1 MIIKYRVHEVA
12 KDFGKQS
19 KAVVDI
25 LAKHFPDD
33 PKKHMTALEDKELD
47 VVFETLTQE
56 NQVANFDEYFA
67 SANKEKEAPAEK
79 EEAPKAEKK
88 PAKKDA
94 SKAKDSEKAPKRQLQ
109 REIRLKKLPRAKNQK
124 APRKLRRLNP
134 KSPRIIR
141 KIKKRIKLQSP
152 CSQELRAICA
162 ELTQEADRLSLINTT
177 RDMKNI
183 APAVHGQSDRQT
195 NKQKL
200 KQKSQQYRKQGMRS
214 HKRETEAE
222 RLKRNRRRACKEASA
237 CNYSTRRAYSR

>member
-67 SANKEKEAPAEK
+67 SANRDKEASGEK
-79 EEAPKAEKK
+79 EESAKADKK
-88 PAKKDA
+88 PAKKDVA
-94 SKAKDSEKAPKRQLQ
+94 KAKDGEKAPKKAGAKGEKAAKGEGGQ
-109 REIRLKKLPRAKNQK
+109 KKAQDTKSDKPRDKEKDK
-124 APRKLRRLNP
+124 ASKPIQSRTKGDMRRVDT
-134 KSPRIIR
+134 RGG
-141 KIKKRIKLQSP
+141 QV
-152 CSQELRAICA
+152 ELDKYNERY
-162 ELTQEADRLSLINTT
+162 E
-177 RDMKNI
+177 NI
-183 APAVHGQSDRQT
+183 APTVHGQNDRQT

-200 KQKSQQYRKQGMRS
+200 KQKSHQYRKQGMRS
-214 HKRETEAE
+214 EAP
-222 RLKRNRRRACKEASA
+222 A
-237 CNYSTRRAYSR
+237 CNHRSRGAHSGRTCRHAQNDGGRGY